1 MKTVTLI
8 TCDTSFQAS
17 LIQGRLLNEGAIESF
32 LTNQNST
39 NLLPHLNNIM
49 GSGVQVLVDENNLER
64 ARKIIADELT
74 PDNQNII
81 CPYCGSEHVTLGL
94 GKHKKGKFLQILL
107 SIFFVIPLGYLKP
120 KYYCQD
126 CKQEIR

>member
-1 MKTVTLI
+1 MKTITLI
-8 TCDTSFQAS
+8 TCDTPVKAN
-17 LIQGRLLNEGAIESF
+17 LIQGRLLNEGIECF
-32 LTNQNST
+32 LTNQHFT
-39 NLLPHLNNIM
+39 NLMPHLNNMM
-49 GSGVQVLVDENNLER
+49 GSGVQVIVDENDLER

-74 PDNQNII
+74 PDNQNIK

-94 GKHKKGKFLQILL
+94 GNHKKGKFIQILL
-107 SIFFVIPLGYLKP
+107 SIFFFIPLGNLKP